1 MAYAKN
7 TSVSTDRS
15 EVQIKGILRKHGAD
29 GIMIG
34 ENRDMVAI
42 QFSMSNRQ
50 IRFIIPTPSPEDDD
64 IKFTDSGKV
73 RADGA
78 RQSALD
84 QAMRQRYRLLFL
96 VVKAKLEAV
105 ESKVVTFDDEF
116 LAHTVMPNG
125 QTFGEIA
132 KPQIETVYNT
142 GKMPPL
148 LGYQE
153 EAQQ

>member
-1 MAYAKN
+1 MTYAKN
-7 TSVSTDRS
+7 TSVTTDRS
-15 EVQIKGILRKHGAD
+15 EMQIKHILRKHGAD

-34 ENRDMVAI
+34 ESKDLVAI
-42 QFSMSNRQ
+42 QFAMSNRQ
-50 IRFIIPTPSPEDDD
+50 IRFVIPTPSVDDD
-64 IKFTDSGKV
+64 EIKFTDSGKP
-73 RADGA
+73 RSGA
-78 RQSALD
+78 AAKSALE

-105 ESKVVTFDDEF
+105 ESHVVTFDDEF

-132 KPQIETVYNT
+132 RPQIEDVYST

-148 LGYQE
+148 LGYKS
-153 EAQQ
+153 